1 MPLLNYAR
9 SYQPLAMQVKSWVHE
24 PQCVYS
30 LGLNRAQIA
39 GLSFHANLKMV
50 DFEKNKSATPC
61 ESLIANPATLRLNPA
76 ALDPENWA
84 KVRVIRRPADKRED
98 IVLYQRTTSNTNE

>member
-9 SYQPLAMQVKSWVHE
+9 SYQPLAMQVKSWVYE

-61 ESLIANPATLRLNPA
+61 EWLIANPATLRINPA
-76 ALDPENWA
+76 VLDPASWV
-84 KVRVIRRPADKRED
+84 KLRIIRRPADKRED
-98 IVLYQRTTSNTNE
+98 IVLYQRTVSKSNE